1 MTLHGICLSALNQIV
16 DASRS
21 GMIGYEEVALVY
33 FIRVLL
39 G

>member
-1 MTLHGICLSALNQIV
+1 MALHAIYLSTVNQIV